1 MGFTVEV
8 VIGVVRI
15 SFSEGVV
22 MLKSRSLVYVL
33 KGWVR
38 EVKKMVENRSMV
50 WMREGVVVVPVE
62 VYVLLCVTIL
72 Y

>member
-1 MGFTVEV
+1 
-8 VIGVVRI
+8 
-15 SFSEGVV
+15 

>member
-1 MGFTVEV
+1 
-8 VIGVVRI
+8 
-15 SFSEGVV
+15 

-38 EVKKMVENRSMV
+38 EVKKMIGNRSMV
-50 WMREGVVVVPVE
+50 WMEEGVVVVPVE